1 MPVKITNLL
10 TSRPIVVPLTTG
22 ATLRLSPGQ
31 TSEELAD
38 VEVKNNAKVDKLQEQ
53 GVIEV
58 GDTEVGDTEEA
69 KDEAA
74 AAEPDSP
81 PEEPDKPAAKGESK
95 PSRRSSRPAE

>member
-22 ATLRLSPGQ
+22 TTLRLSPGQ

-38 VEVKNNAKVDKLQEQ
+38 VEVESNAKVDKLQEQ
-53 GVIEV
+53 GVI
-58 GDTEVGDTEEA
+58 EVGDTEEA

-81 PEEPDKPAAKGESK
+81 PQEKGKQAAEGAAK
-95 PSRRSSRPAE
+95 PTRRSSRSPE